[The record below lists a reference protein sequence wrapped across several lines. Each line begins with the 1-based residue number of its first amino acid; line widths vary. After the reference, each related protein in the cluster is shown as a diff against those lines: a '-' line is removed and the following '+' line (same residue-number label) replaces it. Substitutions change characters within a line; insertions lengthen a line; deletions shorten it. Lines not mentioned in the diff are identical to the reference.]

1 MQAVAS
7 SRSDPYVGLSFDDQ
21 FRVDEPIGMGAMA
34 RVYRAR
40 QLGVERDVAIKILRR
55 ELIGTPDVLA
65 RFRREAELAAR
76 LAHPHVVVVHAIG
89 HVPLLG
95 PELGGE
101 PYTALEYLEG
111 PSLAALLER
120 EGTLPL
126 GRALHIV
133 LGLCDAIGEAHARGI
148 VHRDLKPENVLLVQ
162 RGDDADFV
170 KVLDFGLAKAQ
181 KSAVD
186 LQTRAGAVL
195 GTPRYVSPEG
205 AQGDEVGPAGDCYA
219 LATLLYQC
227 LVGRTPFDGADPLT
241 LLAEQANSAPP
252 EIRSLATAAVVPE
265 PLAQVIMRNLSKRPS
280 ERAPDARVL
289 GRALVE
295 ASRRANLGADEIGL
309 SSTLLGT
316 RTTQHTG
323 TVPIF
328 AALPSLPFEATPK
341 VSVTAPSRQPGPS
354 LLPSL
359 RGDDERPSDPKVR
372 ARRRRAR
379 AVRRAGTFLACFV
392 LGIVAALGIASGF
405 GVFERPP
412 AGPTR

>member
-1 MQAVAS
+1 MQAVAL

-21 FRVDEPIGMGAMA
+21 FRLDEPIGVGAMA

-40 QLGVERDVAIKILRR
+40 QLGVERDVAIKILKR
-55 ELIGTPDVLA
+55 ELLGIPDVVA

-76 LAHPHVVVVHAIG
+76 LAHPHAVVVYAIG
-89 HVPLLG
+89 RVPLFG

-111 PSLAALLER
+111 PSLAALLDR
-120 EGTLPL
+120 EGVLPL

-181 KSAVD
+181 KSAVE

-227 LVGRTPFDGADPLT
+227 LAGRTPFDGPDPLT
-241 LLAEQANSAPP
+241 LLAEQANTAPP
-252 EIRSLATAAVVPE
+252 EIRSLATGAAVPE
-265 PLAQVIMRNLSKRPS
+265 PLARVIMQNLSKRPA

-295 ASRRANLGADEIGL
+295 ASRRAHLGADEIGL

-316 RTTQHTG
+316 KTTRSTG
-323 TVPIF
+323 VAP
-328 AALPSLPFEATPK
+328 AVAVGPSLAFEATPK
-341 VSVTAPSRQPGPS
+341 PSVAAPSRQPSPS
-354 LLPSL
+354 LTPSL
-359 RGDDERPSDPKVR
+359 RADDQRPSDPKLRV
-372 ARRRRAR
+372 RRRRAR
-379 AVRRAGTFLACFV
+379 VVRRAATFIACFA
-392 LGIVAALGIASGF
+392 LGIIAALGIASGF

-412 AGPTR
+412 ARQTP